1 MKVTAPTRFWFSG
14 VCLLL
19 AALIVTPD
27 SAFAQ
32 REEVRIR
39 DIAVGT
45 VKTPDFSVS
54 GFSKRSPRSS
64 DWLEIEVSFDV
75 DIQSN
80 FVEGDLVL
88 KYYVYAK
95 DADKILVG
103 EVTHV
108 NVAKGREKL
117 SVMYVSPNSLARLL
131 DGKSFN
137 ISQMNPV
144 GVQILFNGQLLTE
157 SSTRGAPDGQWW
169 TTRPNVDGIL
179 VNKSQ
184 TPFAP
189 LVWER
194 YEELKPA
201 AR

>member
-1 MKVTAPTRFWFSG
+1 MLLTG
-14 VCLLL
+14 LL
-19 AALIVTPD
+19 ATPQTAD
-27 SAFAQ
+27 AQ
-32 REEVRIR
+32 REEIRIR
-39 DIAVGT
+39 DIT
-45 VKTPDFSVS
+45 VSTVTTPDFSVS
-54 GFSKRSPRSS
+54 GYTKRSPRSS

-75 DIQSN
+75 DIQTN
-80 FVEGDLVL
+80 FVEGDLVFR
-88 KYYVYAK
+88 YYVYAK
-95 DADKILVG
+95 DSDKILVG

-108 NVAKGREKL
+108 NVAKGREKF
-117 SVMYVSPNSLARLL
+117 SVMYVSPNSLAKLL
-131 DGKSFN
+131 DGTTFN

-157 SSTRGAPDGQWW
+157 SSTRGAPAGQWW